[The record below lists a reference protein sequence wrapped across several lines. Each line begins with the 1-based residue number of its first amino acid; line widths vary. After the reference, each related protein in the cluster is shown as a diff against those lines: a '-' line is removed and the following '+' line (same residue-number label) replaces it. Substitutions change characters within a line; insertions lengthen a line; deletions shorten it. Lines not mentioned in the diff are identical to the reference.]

1 MKAKNNDFIIKMVN
15 KIRQDAP
22 EAYKMAVP
30 YVKQGDGIQVLANPL
45 FTNELVYNT
54 FYTGITNMIY
64 KTVFTTNAVFSNP
77 LEPLKK
83 GNVELGYD
91 IREIANDL
99 LEEHNYQ
106 LTDALLADVLKLDPP
121 TVMQCI
127 HRVNRQVY
135 FKVSITMA
143 EMELAV
149 TSWDDLA
156 NMFVTK
162 AELLYNSNYVQE
174 FEWAK
179 DLLRMGVQNG
189 LCAREEITAV
199 TSEATGKAMVKAIKN
214 AVTDFKY
221 PSDKYTGIYN
231 KTAGVTGLT
240 VWADPSRT
248 VLVIPSRTLNEL
260 DTDVLAVA
268 FNVDKLAFKTERVF
282 EVDTLGYFY
291 DYRAT
296 EDTTVTSGKTY
307 YEKKADGTYAEK
319 TPTTANPAT
328 EGLYERWYGAIDAFV
343 FDERYT
349 QIFDKR
355 IFFATNNISAGMV
368 EQRYLHVWQAW
379 SLSPFCDARCLFH
392 EVDVDDVPTDYA
404 FYKYFDESENS
415 STDVTIS
422 DI

>member
-1 MKAKNNDFIIKMVN
+1 MKAKNNDFIIKVVN

-22 EAYKMAVP
+22 DAYKMAVP
-30 YVKQGDGIQVLANPL
+30 YVKAGDGIQVLANPL

-54 FYTGITNMIY
+54 FYTGITNMIQ
-64 KTVFTTNAVFSNP
+64 KTVFTTNTVFRNP
-77 LEPLKK
+77 LEVLKK

-135 FKVSITMA
+135 YKVSITMA

-149 TSWDDLA
+149 TSWDELA

-162 AELLYNSNYVQE
+162 AELLYNSNYVGE

-189 LCAREEITAV
+189 LTPREEITEV
-199 TSEATGKAMVKAIKN
+199 TSEATGKALVKAIKN

-221 PSDKYTGIYN
+221 PSAEYTGIYN
-231 KTAGVTGLT
+231 KTAGVTSIK
-240 VWADPSRT
+240 VWAEPSRT
-248 VLVIPSRTLNEL
+248 VLAIPSRLLNEL

-268 FNVDKLAFKTERVF
+268 FNVDKLAFKTERVL
-282 EVDTLGYFY
+282 EVDNFGYFY
-291 DYRAT
+291 DYRPT
-296 EDTTVTSGKTY
+296 DDTTVTSGKTY

-319 TPTTANPAT
+319 TPTTANPKT
-328 EGLYERWYGAIDAFV
+328 EGLYEMWFGAIDAFV
-343 FDERYT
+343 FDERFT
-349 QIFDKR
+349 QIYDKKV
-355 IFFATNNISAGMV
+355 FFASNQIASALIDS
-368 EQRYLHVWQAW
+368 RYLHVWQTY
-379 SLSPFCDARCLFH
+379 SLSPFCDSRVFFH
-392 EVDVDDVPTDYA
+392 EVDADEVPADYE
-404 FYKYFDESENS
+404 FYKYFDESENT
-415 STDVTIS
+415 STGVTIS
-422 DI
+422 DL

>member
-22 EAYKMAVP
+22 DAYKMAVP
-30 YVKQGDGIQVLANPL
+30 YVKAGDGIQVLANPL

-64 KTVFTTNAVFSNP
+64 KTVFTTNAVFTNP

-83 GNVELGYD
+83 GNTELGYD

-135 FKVSITMA
+135 YKVSITMA

-149 TSWDDLA
+149 TSWDELA

-162 AELLYNSNYVQE
+162 AELLYNSNYVGE

-189 LCAREEITAV
+189 LCPREEITAV

-221 PSDKYTGIYN
+221 PSVEYTGIYN

-240 VWADPSRT
+240 VWADPQRT

-282 EVDTLGYFY
+282 EVDSLGYFY

-296 EDTTVTSGKTY
+296 NDTTVTSGKTY

-319 TPTTANPAT
+319 VPTTENPKT
-328 EGLYERWYGAIDAFV
+328 EGLYERWYGKIEAVI

-349 QIFDKR
+349 QIYDKKV
-355 IFFATNNISAGMV
+355 FFASNQIASGLV
-368 EQRYLHVWQAW
+368 DSRYLHVWQTY
-379 SLSPFCDARCLFH
+379 SLSPFADCRCLYS
-392 EVDVDDVPTDYA
+392 EVDEDDIPADYA

-422 DI
+422 DL